1 MIEMDANL
9 KYLYDLSMQHKA
21 GRDPYEELYQS
32 LLAQGLSEFDASHET
47 ALFMNMICDM
57 MD

>member
-9 KYLYDLSMQHKA
+9 KYLYDLSMLHEA
-21 GRDPYEELYQS
+21 GHNVYDEFYQS
-32 LLAQGLSEFDASHET
+32 LLAQGMTEFDACHET
-47 ALFMNMICDM
+47 ALYMNMICDM